1 MNETGH
7 SSPVRIARQVVET
20 FVRTGRIPSV
30 EEVDSLDI
38 PVPEGNRAACFVSL
52 HRHGDLRGCIGTILP
67 TMASVAAEIIRNA
80 VSACSEDPRFDP
92 VSPEELEGLE
102 ISVDILGRPEPVRD
116 AGELDP
122 AAYGVIV
129 TAGSRRGLLLPDL
142 EGVDTVTQQ
151 LAIACRKGGIR
162 PDEPFAMQR
171 FTVTRYR

>member
-1 MNETGH
+1 MNEPTH
-7 SSPVRIARQVVET
+7 TSPVRIARQAVET
-20 FVRTGRIPSV
+20 FVNAGRIPSV

-52 HRHGDLRGCIGTILP
+52 HRHGSLRGCIGTILP
-67 TMASVAAEIIRNA
+67 TMASVTAEIIRNA

-102 ISVDILGRPEPVRD
+102 ISVDILGPPEHIIDP
-116 AGELDP
+116 GELDP
-122 AAYGVIV
+122 ARYGVIV
-129 TAGSRRGLLLPDL
+129 SAGFRRVLLLPDL

-151 LAIACRKGGIR
+151 LAIACRKGGIG